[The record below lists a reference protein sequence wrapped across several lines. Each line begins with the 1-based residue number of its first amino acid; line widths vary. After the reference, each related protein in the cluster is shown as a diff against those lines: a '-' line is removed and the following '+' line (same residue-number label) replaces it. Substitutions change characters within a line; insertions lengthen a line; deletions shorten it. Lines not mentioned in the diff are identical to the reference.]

1 MNDGYFKPHEPM
13 TRGEMA
19 IVLQKAF
26 NLNGISNKSFN
37 DVSAGHKAYEVIQ
50 ALAKNKITNGY
61 LDGIF
66 KSGNI
71 LTRAHSTVFMA
82 RSMSNYFIS
91 GKASLHSKNVI
102 VWSDYFG
109 VYKTDVTTN
118 ETQTLACKKSP
129 R

>member
-1 MNDGYFKPHEPM
+1 M